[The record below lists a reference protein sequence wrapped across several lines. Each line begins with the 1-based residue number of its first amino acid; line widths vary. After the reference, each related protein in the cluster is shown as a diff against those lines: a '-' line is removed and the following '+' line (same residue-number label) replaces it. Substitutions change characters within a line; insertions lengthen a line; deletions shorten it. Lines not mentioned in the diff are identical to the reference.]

1 MKTSSGGD
9 GREYLHKNIHK
20 NKYFHMLTNAV
31 LDLENKPRLMELEHK
46 SKLNKVSF
54 LPLSFLFFLFG
65 VP

>member
-1 MKTSSGGD
+1 
-9 GREYLHKNIHK
+9 
-20 NKYFHMLTNAV
+20 MLANAV